1 MKRLFNLFLA
11 AAVVAAGLS
20 GCAKEPQ
27 AGTPEKTNAYV
38 SFTIKFNNDGTKAD
52 YGDDGK
58 VTDVGTDAE
67 HAVKYAY
74 IYFFQNGNYVK
85 TIEIPSADITSA
97 TSADNV
103 IKKTTVPTKLD
114 AGTYTVYATLN
125 YKVEG
130 LTETDTEDAFAQKTY
145 AFNPLTYNVEA
156 AGVPM
161 SSRASDGTLKAQDV
175 VVSSL
180 NTAENPVQISLE
192 MERVLAKVGV
202 KKAADYTVYEGRQ
215 TSGTEVATVRLTAY
229 KPVNLTENA
238 YLYRHTG
245 ASADALSFGALLVN
259 EYVWDPETSVKVKYT
274 DAFPANVN
282 LANWVND
289 ADAYTDWTTTD
300 YTHVTYCTE
309 NTMLKENQLL
319 TYATGIAFKAQITP
333 AASKYYATADDNGLG
348 QYSAGGDLWFYH
360 DCFYSS
366 LDVLNAVNEVSF
378 SANVDD
384 ANYYGKYAVK
394 CFKEGVCY
402 YTYFIKHNDNANP
415 DELGVMEYGIVRN
428 NDYQVTVTAIIAL
441 GDDAPEVDPEPIETV
456 ETFFQATLSVRPW
469 IVRAQNAVLG

>member
-52 YGDDGK
+52 YGDAGK

-67 HAVKYAY
+67 HAVKNAY

-85 TIEIPSADITSA
+85 TITIPSADITSA
-97 TSADNV
+97 TSAGNV

-125 YKVEG
+125 YEVTG
-130 LTETDTEDAFAQKTY
+130 LAETDTEEAFAQKTY
-145 AFNPLTYNVEA
+145 AFNPLTYDVEA
-156 AGVPM
+156 VGVPM
-161 SSRASDGTLKAQDV
+161 SSRASDGTLKAQNV

-202 KKAADYTVYEGRQ
+202 EKAAAYTVYEGRQ
-215 TSGTEVATVRLTAY
+215 DSGTEVATVELTAY

-245 ASADALSFGALLVN
+245 ASADALSFGALLEN
-259 EYVWDPETSVKVKYT
+259 QYVWDPETSVKVKYT
-274 DAFPANVN
+274 DAFPTNVN

-289 ADAYTDWTTTD
+289 ADAYTDWATTD

-333 AASKYYATADDNGLG
+333 AASKYYATAVDNGAG
-348 QYSAGGDLWFYH
+348 QYSAGGDLWFYR

-384 ANYYGKYAVK
+384 ANYYGKFAVK
-394 CFKEGVCY
+394 CFKAGVCY

-469 IVRAQNAVLG
+469 IVRAQDAVLG

>member
-58 VTDVGTDAE
+58 DTAVGTEAE
-67 HAVKYAY
+67 HAVKNAY
-74 IYFFQNGNYVK
+74 IYFFQNGNYKK
-85 TIEIPSADITSA
+85 TITIPSADITSA
-97 TSADNV
+97 TSAGGKV

-125 YKVEG
+125 YEVTG
-130 LTETDTEDAFAQKTY
+130 LAETDTEDAFAQKTY
-145 AFNPLTYNVEA
+145 AFDPLTYDVEA

-202 KKAADYTVYEGRQ
+202 KKAADYTVYEGRE
-215 TSGTEVATVRLTAY
+215 TSGTAVATVTLAAY

-245 ASADALSFGALLVN
+245 ASADALSFGALLEN

-289 ADAYTDWTTTD
+289 ADAYTDWATTD

-333 AASKYYATADDNGLG
+333 AASKYYATADDNGAG
-348 QYSAGGDLWFYH
+348 QYNGGDLWFYH

-402 YTYFIKHNDNANP
+402 YTYFIKHNDNSNP

-469 IVRAQNAVLG
+469 IVRAQDAVLG